1 MPEPMNIQI
10 SFQGGGARL
19 ALLLAAAEAIRELES
34 GPEPLIKV
42 TRIAGTSAGAIIGA
56 FLAGGL
62 DLNQIRMGLAS
73 GEGADLLKNFKVPGN
88 WITKRWAAIRL
99 AGGARLWKDTALG
112 EWLRKQFEGISK
124 KNHGKP
130 VCIEHLAKELIVVS
144 TNLDSG
150 TPHKHTSGDLVTAL
164 LQSAGLP
171 FCFRTW
177 ARAATRSR
185 WTADCAKICRWMI

>member
-62 DLNQIRMGLAS
+62 DLNQISLFET
-73 GEGADLLKNFKVPGN
+73 EGRLL
-88 WITKRWAAIRL
+88 R
-99 AGGARLWKDTALG
+99 
-112 EWLRKQFEGISK
+112 
-124 KNHGKP
+124 
-130 VCIEHLAKELIVVS
+130 
-144 TNLDSG
+144 
-150 TPHKHTSGDLVTAL
+150 
-164 LQSAGLP
+164 
-171 FCFRTW
+171 
-177 ARAATRSR
+177 
-185 WTADCAKICRWMI
+185 

>member
-62 DLNQIRMGLAS
+62 DLNQISLIET
-73 GEGADLLKNFKVPGN
+73 EGRLLRLPCPTIRVPSPD
-88 WITKRWAAIRL
+88 
-99 AGGARLWKDTALG
+99 ARPIA
-112 EWLRKQFEGISK
+112 
-124 KNHGKP
+124 
-130 VCIEHLAKELIVVS
+130 
-144 TNLDSG
+144 
-150 TPHKHTSGDLVTAL
+150 
-164 LQSAGLP
+164 
-171 FCFRTW
+171 
-177 ARAATRSR
+177 
-185 WTADCAKICRWMI
+185 